1 VSAGI
6 VRIHETPPSETSQ
19 DGIAEE
25 VVLTGGKLLAGG
37 RGTFEFWLE
46 AGKTSLFRA
55 DSAEN
60 LDSWRT
66 VLEKA
71 IATRKSKGPGKGP
84 PPLKG
89 GKGKGKGK
97 GKRKSVFGET
107 MTLRPSDNLAA
118 AVFGLT
124 VGDGEGDGKGDE
136 DELPTPSFTD
146 TRIDPTK
153 LYDTLRAQFETKKPA
168 EVKFKAK
175 AKAVPSGKQ
184 LLDTRVA
191 QNLGI
196 VFKALHVDMGEVV
209 DALNQLDLGAKV
221 LSSDFAVRIL
231 EVWPSAHELEIL
243 QEFRESGEDP
253 ELLRDVDRQLLQ
265 LTSVPRVV
273 PRLQMAVFV
282 QMVAARVATIMKE
295 TCALQVACGELQKSS
310 IVRDLLLIVLVVYN
324 YVNYGNEVGTSSLRG
339 VDVES
344 LLRLHEMKVA
354 QGDFPG
360 ATWLHMVVKMLM
372 QQRPELQK
380 ADIEKE
386 LRSVPAASRVN
397 LDAVREELDLIR
409 EGRDVV
415 LTEINRHG
423 PAYGGPEPVPY
434 IDDSLSFIGD
444 SEIRSPESAA
454 RGSFVQSVLFVPK
467 TVIVAATS
475 PLARTMEYVGS
486 LGSLTSGKA
495 VLGSATVSKDF
506 PPLVPCDDAGDP
518 IPSEVYVQRG
528 TGRWQRC
535 KCQVH
540 GYLLMVQLLGRSTG
554 AVRMTMFVV
563 LLGSTF
569 KVDEDGSFSVTS
581 ATDASRFR
589 AKSDEHAQ
597 SWVDLL
603 EAQAHCGGMMLVHEC
618 GKLVAGVEHKRC
630 AVTLHDERIRVF
642 PQPRDGVMDVP
653 PHSAWDLDKVVIRR
667 LDGLESSSHASKFSK
682 ENKFGF
688 ELVDPDTQHCW
699 QFLCDSNV
707 EERSWLEQI
716 RPESRTLERA
726 QSSRIVA
733 DLQTSSLQK
742 SIIMEELR
750 FEMGQ
755 ATYPS
760 ESEFQKLAR
769 GFSGVFRDEDTETV
783 LNCEESDRSRFRS
796 VGTQDLSMVPSGR
809 PESTIESDVD
819 DSFIAEKREGDVS
832 DPSPQESPFDRL
844 VKLELDMTEQIVEC
858 TALLSGV
865 EADCQALLDFFAPN
879 VPSTESAVSA
889 GLRIVNSMA
898 EFKSQLEKA
907 WDTVS
912 EHQRKSEAGS
922 KGARGRRGKGRG
934 KKAEREPDETFH
946 DAVESLES

>member
-1 VSAGI
+1 
-6 VRIHETPPSETSQ
+6 
-19 DGIAEE
+19 
-25 VVLTGGKLLAGG
+25 
-37 RGTFEFWLE
+37 
-46 AGKTSLFRA
+46 
-55 DSAEN
+55 
-60 LDSWRT
+60 
-66 VLEKA
+66 
-71 IATRKSKGPGKGP
+71 
-84 PPLKG
+84 
-89 GKGKGKGK
+89 
-97 GKRKSVFGET
+97 
-107 MTLRPSDNLAA
+107 
-118 AVFGLT
+118 
-124 VGDGEGDGKGDE
+124 
-136 DELPTPSFTD
+136 
-146 TRIDPTK
+146 
-153 LYDTLRAQFETKKPA
+153 
-168 EVKFKAK
+168 
-175 AKAVPSGKQ
+175 
-184 LLDTRVA
+184 
-191 QNLGI
+191 
-196 VFKALHVDMGEVV
+196 MG
-209 DALNQLDLGAKV
+209 
-221 LSSDFAVRIL
+221 
-231 EVWPSAHELEIL
+231 
-243 QEFRESGEDP
+243 
-253 ELLRDVDRQLLQ
+253 
-265 LTSVPRVV
+265 
-273 PRLQMAVFV
+273 
-282 QMVAARVATIMKE
+282 
-295 TCALQVACGELQKSS
+295 
-310 IVRDLLLIVLVVYN
+310 
-324 YVNYGNEVGTSSLRG
+324 
-339 VDVES
+339 
-344 LLRLHEMKVA
+344 
-354 QGDFPG
+354 
-360 ATWLHMVVKMLM
+360 
-372 QQRPELQK
+372 
-380 ADIEKE
+380 
-386 LRSVPAASRVN
+386 
-397 LDAVREELDLIR
+397 
-409 EGRDVV
+409 GRDVV

-630 AVTLHDERIRVF
+630 AVTLHDER
-642 PQPRDGVMDVP
+642 
-653 PHSAWDLDKVVIRR
+653 
-667 LDGLESSSHASKFSK
+667 
-682 ENKFGF
+682 
-688 ELVDPDTQHCW
+688 
-699 QFLCDSNV
+699 
-707 EERSWLEQI
+707 I

>member
-1 VSAGI
+1 
-6 VRIHETPPSETSQ
+6 
-19 DGIAEE
+19 
-25 VVLTGGKLLAGG
+25 
-37 RGTFEFWLE
+37 
-46 AGKTSLFRA
+46 
-55 DSAEN
+55 
-60 LDSWRT
+60 
-66 VLEKA
+66 
-71 IATRKSKGPGKGP
+71 
-84 PPLKG
+84 
-89 GKGKGKGK
+89 
-97 GKRKSVFGET
+97 
-107 MTLRPSDNLAA
+107 
-118 AVFGLT
+118 
-124 VGDGEGDGKGDE
+124 
-136 DELPTPSFTD
+136 
-146 TRIDPTK
+146 
-153 LYDTLRAQFETKKPA
+153 
-168 EVKFKAK
+168 
-175 AKAVPSGKQ
+175 
-184 LLDTRVA
+184 
-191 QNLGI
+191 
-196 VFKALHVDMGEVV
+196 MG
-209 DALNQLDLGAKV
+209 
-221 LSSDFAVRIL
+221 
-231 EVWPSAHELEIL
+231 
-243 QEFRESGEDP
+243 
-253 ELLRDVDRQLLQ
+253 
-265 LTSVPRVV
+265 
-273 PRLQMAVFV
+273 
-282 QMVAARVATIMKE
+282 
-295 TCALQVACGELQKSS
+295 
-310 IVRDLLLIVLVVYN
+310 
-324 YVNYGNEVGTSSLRG
+324 
-339 VDVES
+339 
-344 LLRLHEMKVA
+344 
-354 QGDFPG
+354 
-360 ATWLHMVVKMLM
+360 
-372 QQRPELQK
+372 
-380 ADIEKE
+380 
-386 LRSVPAASRVN
+386 
-397 LDAVREELDLIR
+397 
-409 EGRDVV
+409 
-415 LTEINRHG
+415 
-423 PAYGGPEPVPY
+423 
-434 IDDSLSFIGD
+434 
-444 SEIRSPESAA
+444 
-454 RGSFVQSVLFVPK
+454 
-467 TVIVAATS
+467 
-475 PLARTMEYVGS
+475 EYVGS

-554 AVRMTMFVV
+554 AVRMTMFV
-563 LLGSTF
+563 
-569 KVDEDGSFSVTS
+569 
-581 ATDASRFR
+581 
-589 AKSDEHAQ
+589 
-597 SWVDLL
+597 DLL

-630 AVTLHDERIRVF
+630 AVTLHDER
-642 PQPRDGVMDVP
+642 
-653 PHSAWDLDKVVIRR
+653 
-667 LDGLESSSHASKFSK
+667 
-682 ENKFGF
+682 
-688 ELVDPDTQHCW
+688 
-699 QFLCDSNV
+699 
-707 EERSWLEQI
+707 I